1 MKNLKNAFPFL
12 LFIFFTFSSFGQKE
26 VKQIEPADIVGIY
39 TYENFIEDLDIPKD
53 NFTVE
58 FTPSGYMYFIDENG
72 EIEMSFTY
80 VLTEKTITMTALK
93 EEQKGLTHTSIWR
106 KTTNGFETRIKNPV
120 GNLIHTVYTKI
131 KKSSEEW

>member
-26 VKQIEPADIVGIY
+26 VKQIEPTDIVGVY
-39 TYENFIEDLDIPKD
+39 TYQITGNPKD
-53 NFTVE
+53 NFLVE

-80 VLTEKTITMTALK
+80 VLTEKTITMTALGK
-93 EEQKGLTHTSIWR
+93 EQKGLTHTSIWR

-131 KKSSEEW
+131 RKSSEEW